1 VRFGFYAIAVRLT
14 FYINCRTMD
23 KVDATMNKVN
33 EQRELANEI
42 ADAISNPMYSGA
54 DIDEVSVE
62 LLYLILHHS
71 LVTTIGGAEGRV
83 G

>member
-1 VRFGFYAIAVRLT
+1 
-14 FYINCRTMD
+14 
-23 KVDATMNKVN
+23 MNKVN

-62 LLYLILHHS
+62 LLYLILHRS
-71 LVTTIGGAEGRV
+71 SVATIGRAEGRI

>member
-1 VRFGFYAIAVRLT
+1 
-14 FYINCRTMD
+14 MD

-42 ADAISNPMYSGA
+42 ADAISNPMNSGV
-54 DIDEVSVE
+54 DLDEVSVE
-62 LLYLILHHS
+62 LLYLILDHS
-71 LVTTIGGAEGRV
+71 SVATIGRAEGRV

>member
-1 VRFGFYAIAVRLT
+1 
-14 FYINCRTMD
+14 MD

-62 LLYLILHHS
+62 LLYLIPHHS
-71 LVTTIGGAEGRV
+71 SVTTIGRAEGGV

>member
-1 VRFGFYAIAVRLT
+1 
-14 FYINCRTMD
+14 MD

-62 LLYLILHHS
+62 LLYLILHRS
-71 LVTTIGGAEGRV
+71 SVATIGRAEGRI